1 MQRWLSA
8 ISARSVFLGVAIGLL
23 CGAVCAAE
31 QGPELRKI
39 PVAPQTVSRPVQRDK
54 EPLKDAKA
62 ALGDKNGRADKH
74 DDPKAVEVGPELS
87 LGECIGI
94 AHERSPGLRAL
105 HATYA
110 ATAASSQALN
120 NIGTIGELLAP
131 DLPVRKQQA
140 AVGLRAAAADIQKK
154 QNEITQ
160 AVTRLYYTVVYA
172 RQQESI
178 TEDVV
183 ELVELLLG
191 IAKELLKSPKPGD
204 ITPGKI
210 ALMEIGLL
218 EAKTLRLK
226 ARTGAQQAMEGLR
239 QLMNVKE
246 IDFPFRVK
254 DKELPEFS
262 VKAGLTK
269 EIVVE
274 RALAARPEII
284 LAAAGLD
291 AFRLEVYAQA
301 KIRCGSTARTFA
313 SGSDIHARAV
323 PPGSM
328 GAEYRPEPLSPEMPT
343 MLVGSQTDRVNRAMA
358 YCRRA
363 EAMYEDTRNLI
374 ALEAGIAFIKFDEA
388 TKKLELAK
396 GKFKSGK
403 DLMQQ
408 TREAFENNPNVPKDL
423 LVSGYVAASKAQ
435 SDFVEAVFEHV
446 QAMAA
451 LERVTGGTIR
461 APFPNR

>member
-1 MQRWLSA
+1 MQR
-8 ISARSVFLGVAIGLL
+8 SVCLGVALGLL
-23 CGAVCAAE
+23 CGAAAG
-31 QGPELRKI
+31 QVPELPKI
-39 PVAPQTVSRPVQRDK
+39 PVAPQTVSRPVQK
-54 EPLKDAKA
+54 NQEPLKDAKDR
-62 ALGDKNGRADKH
+62 LPQKL
-74 DDPKAVEVGPELS
+74 DDPKPVEAGPELT
-87 LGECIGI
+87 LGECI
-94 AHERSPGLRAL
+94 AVAMERSPGLRAL

-204 ITPGKI
+204 INPGKI
-210 ALMEIGLL
+210 ALMEIGLAD
-218 EAKTLRLK
+218 AKTLRLK
-226 ARTGAQQAMEGLR
+226 ARTGAAQATEGLR
-239 QLMNVKE
+239 QLMNVKD

-254 DKELPEFS
+254 DKELPEIG
-262 VKAGLTK
+262 VKPGLTK
-269 EIVVE
+269 EVVVE

-388 TKKLELAK
+388 TKKRELAA

-408 TREAFENNPNVPKDL
+408 TREAFENNPNAPKDI
-423 LVSGYVAASKAQ
+423 LVAGYVAAAKAQ
-435 SDFVEAVFEHV
+435 SDYVEAVFE
-446 QAMAA
+446 QLQSMAA